1 MNGNAINE
9 GITSKLHGWEYR
21 SGKSG
26 WMRQIRGSED
36 GEKKRDAES
45 RREGSALLYRQATA
59 LERKYPGKEV
69 RGQL

>member
-45 RREGSALLYRQATA
+45 RREGSAL
-59 LERKYPGKEV
+59 
-69 RGQL
+69 